1 MNRLQRIWN
10 NWMIKLVKE
19 PKWTTVFQSTDE
31 LMVTIQKLKLEDAEI
46 PVIQFDQKD
55 SSYNTFGYVYLQVPT
70 ELKEKAELILSKEN
84 E

>member
-1 MNRLQRIWN
+1 MT
-10 NWMIKLVKE
+10 KLATE

-31 LMVTIQKLKLEDAEI
+31 LMVNIQKLKLEDAEI

-55 SSYNTFGYVYLQVPT
+55 SSYNTFGYIYLQVPT
-70 ELKEKAELILSKEN
+70 ELKEKAEQILGYEN

>member
-1 MNRLQRIWN
+1 
-10 NWMIKLVKE
+10 MIKLVKE